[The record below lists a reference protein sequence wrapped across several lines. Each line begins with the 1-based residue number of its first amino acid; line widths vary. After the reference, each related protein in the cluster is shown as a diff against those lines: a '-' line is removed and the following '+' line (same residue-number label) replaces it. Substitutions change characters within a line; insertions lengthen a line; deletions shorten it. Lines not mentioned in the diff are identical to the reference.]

1 MEIKAEKKYMPQEL
15 ADRCLK
21 EYQKKE
27 PDEGY
32 WACTPVKD
40 KPDHFVLLGSS
51 SRPKEVCWD
60 AETQTFGSSGKP
72 EAKEENSTDKATSVS
87 QPAVIHVEVHQAR
100 EPKESQFDGTVLSMI
115 GYQFCAVLFTV
126 LTLSLAYPWV
136 LCMLKRWETRHTIID
151 GRRLCF
157 DGTGGQLIGKWILWV
172 ILSIVTFGI
181 FLLWLPICVRRWAA
195 KHTHFEG

>member
-1 MEIKAEKKYMPQEL
+1 MEIKAEKKYRPQEL
-15 ADRCLK
+15 ADRCLR

-40 KPDHFVLLGSS
+40 KPNHFALLGNSN
-51 SRPKEVCWD
+51 RLKEVRWEPD
-60 AETQTFGSSGKP
+60 YNTFVSAADGKEKIPQAEQ
-72 EAKEENSTDKATSVS
+72 AKTPSE
-87 QPAVIHVEVHQAR
+87 QPQVIRVEVHQAR
-100 EPKESQFDGTVLSMI
+100 EPKDSQFDGTVLSMI

-172 ILSIVTFGI
+172 VLSIVTFGI